1 MARSLILR
9 LGAAIGVG
17 LVVGGAIVGVMRL
30 SSDAA
35 GPELREPVAVR
46 AWLSAPAVL
55 FGDPLRADV
64 HVLVDRTRVDPKSV
78 RLVGGMEP
86 FRLRSRT
93 VTRTDSGT
101 TTSLRYRLELLC
113 LERACLPK
121 QGQPKP
127 VRFERG
133 FVLYGP
139 NGREALDWG
148 GVEVASRLSAADRVR
163 PALRLADEP
172 PPAPTFSAS
181 PNGAAALLLGG
192 AGLLVLAA
200 LVLLGLEV
208 RRVVRRRRDRDP
220 FAGLSPLARA
230 LALLERARTPAER
243 RTALDRL
250 AREVADGEL
259 AAEARRLAWSEE
271 APDAPHAAAVAARA
285 AR

>member
-1 MARSLILR
+1 MARGLILR

-17 LVVGGAIVGVMRL
+17 LVVGGAVVGVMRL
-30 SSDAA
+30 SSEPA
-35 GPELREPVAVR
+35 GPAMREPVAVR

-55 FGDPLRADV
+55 FGDPLRAEV
-64 HVLVDRTRVDPKSV
+64 HVLVDRTRADPESV
-78 RLVGGMEP
+78 RLVGGFEP

-101 TTSLRYRLELLC
+101 STSLRYRLELLC

-121 QGQPKP
+121 QGQPAP
-127 VRFERG
+127 VRFDRG
-133 FVLYGP
+133 FVLYGSS
-139 NGREALDWG
+139 GREALDWG

-172 PPAPTFSAS
+172 PPEPTYSAS
-181 PNGAAALLLGG
+181 PNGTAALLFGG
-192 AGLLVLAA
+192 AAILVLAA

-208 RRVVRRRRDRDP
+208 RRVLRHRRERDP
-220 FAGLSPLARA
+220 LAGLSPLARA

-250 AREVADGEL
+250 AREVDDGEL

-271 APDAPHAAAVAARA
+271 APDAPDAAAMAARA
-285 AR
+285 VR

>member
-1 MARSLILR
+1 MARGLILR
-9 LGAAIGVG
+9 LAAAIGVG
-17 LVVGGAIVGVMRL
+17 LVVGGAIVGLLRL
-30 SSDAA
+30 SSEPA
-35 GPELREPVAVR
+35 GPAMREPVTVR
-46 AWLSAPAVL
+46 AWLSAPTVL

-64 HVLVDRTRVDPKSV
+64 HVLVDRTRVDPDSV
-78 RLVGGMEP
+78 RLLGGFEP
-86 FRLRSRT
+86 FRQRTRS

-113 LERACLPK
+113 LDRACLPK
-121 QGQPKP
+121 QGEPAP
-127 VRFERG
+127 VRFDRG
-133 FVLYGP
+133 FVLYGA

-172 PPAPTFSAS
+172 PPSPTYTAS
-181 PNGAAALLLGG
+181 PNGTAALLLGG
-192 AGLLVLAA
+192 AALLVLAG

-208 RRVVRRRRDRDP
+208 RRVLRRRRERDP

-250 AREVADGEL
+250 AREVGDGEL
-259 AAEARRLAWSEE
+259 AEEARRLAWSEE

-285 AR
+285 TR

>member
-1 MARSLILR
+1 VARGLILR
-9 LGAAIGVG
+9 LAAAIGVG
-17 LVVGGAIVGVMRL
+17 LVVGGAIVVVMRL
-30 SSDAA
+30 SSEPA
-35 GPELREPVAVR
+35 GPAMQEAVAVR
-46 AWLSAPAVL
+46 AWLSAPTVL

-64 HVLVDRTRVDPKSV
+64 HVLVDRTRVDPEGV
-78 RLVGGMEP
+78 RLVGGFGP

-121 QGQPKP
+121 QGEPAP
-127 VRFERG
+127 VRFDRG
-133 FVLYGP
+133 FVLWGA
-139 NGREALDWG
+139 NRRQALDWG

-172 PPAPTFSAS
+172 PPDATFSAS
-181 PNGAAALLLGG
+181 PTGTAALLFGG
-192 AGLLVLAA
+192 AALLVLAG

-208 RRVVRRRRDRDP
+208 RRVLRRRRERDP

-250 AREVADGEL
+250 AREVGDDEL
-259 AAEARRLAWSEE
+259 AEEVRQLAWSEP
-271 APDAPHAAAVAARA
+271 APDAPHAASVAARA